1 MALSTKVKD
10 RVRRSARAREI
21 LRRTGRLRWRAK
33 YLQARHH
40 GAVGRECPWR
50 WLRFVLFDPE
60 FDNFTYELANE
71 SELLDFLAETQGV
84 ERSRVAKYF
93 AETRTDPQ
101 LTTELWRRL
110 RWRLDYKRRP
120 PLGRRAT
127 WYLLT
132 RILQPE
138 LVVETGVQDG
148 LGSLAVL
155 RALAHNADEGRPGRL
170 ISVDI
175 LPTAGWLVPDRER
188 SAWQLLIG
196 SSDQVLSGV
205 LGTGRLGLFL
215 QDSGAD
221 LELARR
227 ELELVRANATGGA
240 VFVSQAQRP
249 ALAAYCDE
257 HGMSYS
263 EFWHRP
269 RDHIFSGTIT
279 GFGRSGDQSQPQ

>member
-1 MALSTKVKD
+1 MKLSEVKN
-10 RVRRSARAREI
+10 RVRRNAHAREV

-33 YLQARHH
+33 YLQARNH
-40 GAVGRECPWR
+40 GAVGRERPWR
-50 WLRFVLFDPE
+50 WIRFVLFDPE

-71 SELLDFLAETQGV
+71 DELLEFLAETLGTEQ
-84 ERSRVAKYF
+84 SCLAQYL
-93 AETRTDPQ
+93 AETRTDPG

-120 PLGRRAT
+120 PLGRRTT
-127 WYLLT
+127 WYLLA
-132 RILQPE
+132 RILKPE

-155 RALAHNADEGRPGRL
+155 RALSRNAEEGKPGRL

-175 LPTAGWLVPDRER
+175 LPTAGWLVPDSER

-196 SSDQVLSGV
+196 SSDQVLPGV
-205 LGTGRLGLFL
+205 LGPERLGLFL

-221 LELARR
+221 LELAQR
-227 ELELVRANATGGA
+227 ELELVRAHATDDA
-240 VFVSQAQRP
+240 VFVSQTQRP
-249 ALAAYCDE
+249 ALEALCHE
-257 HGMSYS
+257 HEIPYS

-279 GFGRSGDQSQPQ
+279 GFSRSGQPI